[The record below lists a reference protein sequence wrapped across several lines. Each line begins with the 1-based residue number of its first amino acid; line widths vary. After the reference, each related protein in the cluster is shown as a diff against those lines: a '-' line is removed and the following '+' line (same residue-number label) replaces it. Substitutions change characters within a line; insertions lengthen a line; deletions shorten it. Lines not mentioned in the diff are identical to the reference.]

1 MKFYPRVIKSIARDI
16 VQKLRAEKD
25 IEVEAINIGHA
36 EEDLAAV
43 LREYSAT
50 EERVNKAAHQAMSRR
65 HADPSEFGKIKYE
78 MASVHGFKTGDEGLR
93 YIITQM
99 IEFLLN
105 SPNVDEVYSSDGVI
119 YRKIEKII
127 QNGIAADEELDKAV
141 RSRLKNLQEGTTA
154 WDIEY
159 RKVFEQLRRLRGLN
173 NENL

>member
-1 MKFYPRVIKSIARDI
+1 
-16 VQKLRAEKD
+16 
-25 IEVEAINIGHA
+25 
-36 EEDLAAV
+36 
-43 LREYSAT
+43 
-50 EERVNKAAHQAMSRR
+50 
-65 HADPSEFGKIKYE
+65 

-159 RKVFEQLRRLRGLN
+159 KKVFEQLRRLRGLN